1 MCWEKSFQKQWMLT
15 AIAIVASVL
24 ILPSLTQAQKILFED
39 TFDKANDKLNGTG
52 KWHTVSGAWDINNG
66 KLVQNQRNGK
76 NLILVSDGHWDE
88 EWNDYWFYST
98 IRLAA
103 GQSPLLV
110 WRFHSDEGAGFGGK
124 DALPPRMQQSLRRH
138 VIYWE
143 LNKDGKRSVV
153 IRHIRHIVKEFEKT
167 ETKTKV
173 DKGTEYWIK
182 IENHEKGYRFFL
194 TDNGAAAILGDY
206 GPVLVDVK
214 DFNIQGE
221 GRIGFGTLEAVIEVD
236 NVFVTEPEKES
247 FRCRSTGQV
256 GDHLGIVEIKCS
268 PIGLRKEYN
277 E

>member
-1 MCWEKSFQKQWMLT
+1 MYCKQNSQRLWILT
-15 AIAIVASVL
+15 VIAIAASL
-24 ILPSLTQAQKILFED
+24 LTLPTLTQAQKILFED

-52 KWHTVSGAWDINNG
+52 KWHAVSGAWAIKNG
-66 KLVQNQRNGK
+66 KLTQNQRNGK

-103 GQSPLLV
+103 GQGPLLI

-124 DALPPRMQQSLRRH
+124 EALPPRMQQSLRRH

-153 IRHIRHIVKEFEKT
+153 MRHIRHIVKEFEKT

-182 IENHEKGYRFFL
+182 IENHSKGYRVFL
-194 TDNGAAAILGDY
+194 TDNGGAAVLGDY
-206 GPVLVDVK
+206 GPALFDVK

-221 GRIGFGTLEAVIEVD
+221 GRIGFGTLEAVLEVD
-236 NVFVTEPEKES
+236 NVFVTEPEKNPFAVEAQGKLATTWGLLKS
-247 FRCRSTGQV
+247 SVGQ
-256 GDHLGIVEIKCS
+256 
-268 PIGLRKEYN
+268 
-277 E
+277 

>member
-1 MCWEKSFQKQWMLT
+1 MCHKTNSQKRWILT
-15 AIAIVASVL
+15 VMSIVASIL
-24 ILPSLTQAQKILFED
+24 ILPGLTQAQKILFED

-52 KWHTVSGAWDINNG
+52 KWHTVSGAWAIKNG

-76 NLILVSDGHWDE
+76 NLILISDGHWDE

-98 IRLAA
+98 IHLAA
-103 GQSPLLV
+103 GASPLLL

-124 DALPPRMQQSLRRH
+124 EALPPRMQQSLRRH

-153 IRHIRHIVKEFEKT
+153 MRHIRHIVKEFEKT

-182 IENHEKGYRFFL
+182 IENHSKGYRVFL
-194 TDNGAAAILGDY
+194 TDNGGAAVGGDY
-206 GPVLVDVK
+206 GPALFDVK

-221 GRIGFGTLEAVIEVD
+221 GRVGFGTQEAIIEVD
-236 NVFVTEPEKES
+236 NVFVTEPEKNP
-247 FRCRSTGQV
+247 FA
-256 GDHLGIVEIKCS
+256 VEAQGKLTTTW
-268 PIGLRKEYN
+268 GLLKSRVVR
-277 E
+277 

>member
-1 MCWEKSFQKQWMLT
+1 MYHKTDSQNQWVLAVMF
-15 AIAIVASVL
+15 IVASIL

-52 KWHTVSGAWDINNG
+52 KWHAVSGAWTIKNG

-76 NLILVSDGHWDE
+76 NLILVSDGHWDA

-103 GQSPLLV
+103 GASPLLI

-124 DALPPRMQQSLRRH
+124 ESLPPRMQQSLRRH

-153 IRHIRHIVKEFEKT
+153 MRHIRHIVKEFEKT

-173 DKGTEYWIK
+173 DRGTDYWIK
-182 IENHEKGYRFFL
+182 VENHSKGYRVFL
-194 TDNGAAAILGDY
+194 TDNAEAAVLGNY
-206 GPVLVDVK
+206 GPVLFDVK

-221 GRIGFGTLEAVIEVD
+221 GRIGFGTLEAAIEVD
-236 NVFVTEPEKES
+236 NVFVTEPEKNP
-247 FRCRSTGQV
+247 FA
-256 GDHLGIVEIKCS
+256 VEMQGKVTTIW
-268 PIGLRKEYN
+268 GLLKSSVVQ
-277 E
+277 

>member
-1 MCWEKSFQKQWMLT
+1 MYYKKDSQQQWILT
-15 AIAIVASVL
+15 MVSIVASIL
-24 ILPSLTQAQKILFED
+24 ILPTLTQAQNILFED
-39 TFDKANDKLNGTG
+39 TFDKANNKLNGTG
-52 KWHTVSGAWDINNG
+52 KWHAVSGAWTIKNG
-66 KLVQNQRNGK
+66 KLTQNQRNGK

-103 GQSPLLV
+103 GQGPLLI

-124 DALPPRMQQSLRRH
+124 EALPHRMQQSLRRH

-153 IRHIRHIVKEFEKT
+153 MRHIRHIVKEFEKT

-182 IENHEKGYRFFL
+182 IENHPKGYRVFL
-194 TDNGAAAILGDY
+194 TDNGGAAALGNY
-206 GPVLVDVK
+206 GQALFDVK

-221 GRIGFGTLEAVIEVD
+221 GRIGFGTLEAAIEVD
-236 NVFVTEPEKES
+236 NVYVTEPEKNP
-247 FRCRSTGQV
+247 FA
-256 GDHLGIVEIKCS
+256 VEARGKLTTTW
-268 PIGLRKEYN
+268 GLLKSSVVQ
-277 E
+277 

>member
-1 MCWEKSFQKQWMLT
+1 MFHKKEFQKRWILT
-15 AIAIVASVL
+15 ILSVVVSIF
-24 ILPSLTQAQKILFED
+24 ILPTLTQAGEILFED

-52 KWHTVSGAWDINNG
+52 KWHTVSGAWVIKNG
-66 KLVQNQRNGK
+66 KLSQNQRNGK

-103 GQSPLLV
+103 GQSPLLI

-124 DALPPRMQQSLRRH
+124 DTLPPRMQQSLRRH
-138 VIYWE
+138 VIYLE

-182 IENHEKGYRFFL
+182 IENHPAGYRFFL
-194 TDNGAAAILGDY
+194 TDNAAAAALGDY
-206 GPVLVDVK
+206 GPVLFDVK

-221 GRIGFGTLEAVIEVD
+221 GRVGFGTLEAVIEVD
-236 NVFVTEPEKES
+236 NVYVTEPEKNP
-247 FRCRSTGQV
+247 FA
-256 GDHLGIVEIKCS
+256 VEVQGKLTTTW
-268 PIGLRKEYN
+268 GLLKSSVVQ
-277 E
+277 